1 MGRIVLDAS
10 VIVKWFLVEED
21 EETNTYNAA
30 KILQQIASSQ
40 VTIIQPTH
48 WLPEVAA
55 VLSRLLPETAERDI
69 LDLTEMHFEEFSSLE
84 ILLKASRLSVTLNH
98 HLFDTLYHAV
108 AQTIPDTILVT
119 ADQRYFHKARH
130 KGSIVLLRD
139 FPTS

>member
-1 MGRIVLDAS
+1 MRRIVLDAS

-21 EETNTYNAA
+21 EGTNTYKAE

-40 VTIIQPTH
+40 ITITQPTH

-69 LDLTEMHFEEFSSLE
+69 LDLTEMHFEELSNPE
-84 ILLKASRLSVTLNH
+84 ILLRASRLSINLNH

-108 AQTIPDTILVT
+108 AQHIPNTTLIT
-119 ADQRYFHKARH
+119 ADQRYFHKARN
-130 KGSIVLLRD
+130 KGSIILLRD